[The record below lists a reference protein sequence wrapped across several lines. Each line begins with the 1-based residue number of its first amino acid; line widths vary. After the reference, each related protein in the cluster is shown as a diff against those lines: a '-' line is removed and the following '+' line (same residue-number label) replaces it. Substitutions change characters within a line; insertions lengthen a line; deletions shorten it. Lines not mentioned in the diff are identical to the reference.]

1 MNELTSVKSEAPLF
15 TEYVSQFSS
24 ALKDSDITPELDA
37 LVLEAFHHYAIES
50 SQVESIAF

>member
-1 MNELTSVKSEAPLF
+1 MPDLTSVKSQAPLL

-24 ALKDSDITPELDA
+24 ELKDSDITPEFDA
-37 LVLEAFHHYAIES
+37 LVLEAFHHYAIGS